1 MYLPKNGHSFDFS
14 FVMKESTAAKNRTNF
29 AVQRIGNG
37 SLPVLLHSSRFP
49 ADFIYLSHD
58 LAVMR
63 GLTQNASNSDP
74 VYVYL
79 VD

>member
-1 MYLPKNGHSFDFS
+1 MGHSPYCS
-14 FVMKESTAAKNRTNF
+14 IRPV
-29 AVQRIGNG
+29 
-37 SLPVLLHSSRFP
+37 SLLISSN
-49 ADFIYLSHD
+49 LSHD